1 MEFKRIEPR
10 KTKGETD
17 IKTEIK
23 VGLKEISNPYVRMYL
38 HGMGLDFSKPVRESS
53 RFAYFIYNGD
63 WLNSDHR
70 KKFGY

>member
-1 MEFKRIEPR
+1 MEFKVILP
-10 KTKGETD
+10 KKKKGETEY
-17 IKTEIK
+17 KTEIK
-23 VGLKEISNPYVRMYL
+23 VSLKELANPYVRIYL

-63 WLNSDHR
+63 WLNSDRR